1 MGNETV
7 YRVMNHVDGMTLKEM
22 VMKSGKLTYEKL
34 CRYLCPVMKDLS
46 KIHEKGIIHGAI
58 CPDNIMV
65 NADGEV
71 HLLDLGVAKDLYET
85 KETQKEDSG
94 KIRRYLSPLKETQ
107 KEDLG
112 KAQAKNAPQST
123 MVLRNGFRALE
134 QYQTNGEIGPW
145 TDVYAMTATMYY
157 LLSGKDL
164 PTPMDR
170 LDSEKEKT
178 VQNVINSLEIT
189 EKTKEGMRKGLAI
202 LKKDRIGTMRELLEY
217 CSEEPVP
224 TAAFPSKRR
233 RKWPIFLLGAVVIAG
248 GAYAAKVGF
257 HSTKSAE
264 QYYEEGNYEKAL
276 AAYREA
282 GDTEN
287 VKRVLQAAYDRAEDY
302 SQGNNGYEKNEEEA
316 IRYYKLV
323 AESDGDIN
331 ETFVN
336 VSSYNLGRIM
346 AYNETKEDDT
356 EAASW
361 LEKTASKS
369 DIVANYAAVLL
380 GDMYANGQLG
390 EPDYSKAIELYKQ
403 AANNEYGF
411 AMLRLGRTYENG
423 WYDTEINLEEA
434 LKWYQ
439 LAADQDYDGAQECVD
454 RVEAALQ
461 NAAEDS

>member
-1 MGNETV
+1 MANETV
-7 YRVMNHVDGMTLKEM
+7 YRVMNHAEVVTLKEM
-22 VMKSGKLTYEKL
+22 VMKNGKLTYEKL

-71 HLLDLGVAKDLYET
+71 HLLDLGVAKDLYQSE
-85 KETQKEDSG
+85 ETQKEDSG
-94 KIRRYLSPLKETQ
+94 KIRRYLSPLKETS
-107 KEDLG
+107 KEDIG

-145 TDVYAMTATMYY
+145 TDVYAMSATMYY

-178 VQNVINSLEIT
+178 VQNVINSLEIP
-189 EKTKEGMRKGLAI
+189 EKNEGRHEKRACCFEI
-202 LKKDRIGTMRELLEY
+202 AV
-217 CSEEPVP
+217 S
-224 TAAFPSKRR
+224 PSKRR

-257 HSTKSAE
+257 HLTKSAE
-264 QYYEEGNYEKAL
+264 QYYEEGNYEEAL

-287 VKRVLQAAYDRAEDY
+287 VERVLRAAYDRAEDY

-361 LEKTASKS
+361 LEKAASKS
-369 DIVANYAAVLL
+369 DIVAI
-380 GDMYANGQLG
+380 MQLFFWEICMQMG
-390 EPDYSKAIELYKQ
+390 SWGSRTIVRQSSFINK
-403 AANNEYGF
+403 
-411 AMLRLGRTYENG
+411 LRTMNMG
-423 WYDTEINLEEA
+423 
-434 LKWYQ
+434 
-439 LAADQDYDGAQECVD
+439 
-454 RVEAALQ
+454 LQ
-461 NAAEDS
+461 CYV

>member
-1 MGNETV
+1 
-7 YRVMNHVDGMTLKEM
+7 
-22 VMKSGKLTYEKL
+22 
-34 CRYLCPVMKDLS
+34 MKDLS

-71 HLLDLGVAKDLYET
+71 HLLDLGVAKDLYQSE
-85 KETQKEDSG
+85 ETQKEDSG
-94 KIRRYLSPLKETQ
+94 KIRRYLSPLKETS
-107 KEDLG
+107 KEDIG

-145 TDVYAMTATMYY
+145 TDVYAMSATMYY

-178 VQNVINSLEIT
+178 VQNVINSLEIP
-189 EKTKEGMRKGLAI
+189 EKTKEGMRKGLAV

-224 TAAFPSKRR
+224 IAVSPSKRR

-257 HSTKSAE
+257 HLTKSAE
-264 QYYEEGNYEKAL
+264 QYYEEGNYEEAL

-287 VKRVLQAAYDRAEDY
+287 VERVLRAAYDRAEDY
-302 SQGNNGYEKNEEEA
+302 SQGNTGYEKNEEEA
-316 IRYYKLV
+316 IRYY
-323 AESDGDIN
+323 
-331 ETFVN
+331 
-336 VSSYNLGRIM
+336 
-346 AYNETKEDDT
+346 
-356 EAASW
+356 
-361 LEKTASKS
+361 
-369 DIVANYAAVLL
+369 
-380 GDMYANGQLG
+380 
-390 EPDYSKAIELYKQ
+390 
-403 AANNEYGF
+403 
-411 AMLRLGRTYENG
+411 
-423 WYDTEINLEEA
+423 
-434 LKWYQ
+434 
-439 LAADQDYDGAQECVD
+439 
-454 RVEAALQ
+454 
-461 NAAEDS
+461 